1 MTIYI
6 VTDYISGMS
15 WAYTS
20 APAMLMHGE
29 NPLDLSSKEFFEL
42 EKKKGY
48 PIEHSGCKIEV
59 IEALSM
65 KEVRNDN
72 PPTIP

>member
-1 MTIYI
+1 MKIYI
-6 VTDYISGMS
+6 LTKGTNK

-29 NPLDLSSKEFFEL
+29 NPLDISSKEFFEI
-42 EKKKGY
+42 EKAKGY
-48 PIEHSGCKIEV
+48 PIEHSGCTINV

-65 KEVRNDN
+65 KEVRSDN
-72 PPTIP
+72 PANPEL

>member
-6 VTDYISGMS
+6 VTDQISKQR

-20 APAMLMHGE
+20 APAMLMHVE
-29 NPLDLSSKEFFEL
+29 NPLDISAKELFQM
-42 EKKKGY
+42 EKEKGY
-48 PIEHSGCKIEV
+48 PIEHSGCTIEV

-65 KEVRNDN
+65 KEVRSDN
-72 PPTIP
+72 PPIM